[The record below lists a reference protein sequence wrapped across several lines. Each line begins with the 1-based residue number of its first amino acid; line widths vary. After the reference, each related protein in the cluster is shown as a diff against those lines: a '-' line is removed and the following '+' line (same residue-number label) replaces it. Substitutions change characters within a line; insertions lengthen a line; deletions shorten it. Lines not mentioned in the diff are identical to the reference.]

1 MEQNSEHMIG
11 QLEQNSEHMIGQ
23 LIALTN
29 QKREGK
35 QELKKKSQ
43 NLLRVRAE
51 LGVYS
56 TRTCTVLPGWL
67 IATRTVPSYESTFV

>member
-29 QKREGK
+29 QKRGGK

-43 NLLRVRAE
+43 NLLRAE
-51 LGVYS
+51 LGV
-56 TRTCTVLPGWL
+56 
-67 IATRTVPSYESTFV
+67 

>member
-29 QKREGK
+29 QK

-43 NLLRVRAE
+43 NLLRAE

-56 TRTCTVLPGWL
+56 L
-67 IATRTVPSYESTFV
+67 RTVD

>member
-29 QKREGK
+29 QKRGGK

-43 NLLRVRAE
+43 NLLRAE

-56 TRTCTVLPGWL
+56 C
-67 IATRTVPSYESTFV
+67 TRTVHVRVLFCPDG